1 MLLRDFDNYFRNILD
16 MNSFKNIDVALNGLQ
31 VTRVEQEITRVAFAV
46 DAALTTIEQ
55 AAQQKADMLFVHH
68 GIFWGSVEA
77 MIGGLYTR
85 IAALI
90 KHDIALYAC
99 HLPLDAHPVYGNN
112 TCLAHAMGLSD
123 VVPFGC
129 YRGKKI
135 GIKGVFA
142 PARARDS
149 VVNFFSSPLA
159 VLPFGGEKIK
169 TVAIISGGAPFE
181 VRQAIEE
188 HIDLYVTGDASHS
201 VYHQCREAEINM
213 ISAGHY
219 ATETWGV
226 RSLKNLLEQ
235 EKNIECTFI
244 DAPTAL

>member
-1 MLLRDFDNYFRNILD
+1 

-68 GIFWGSVEA
+68 
-77 MIGGLYTR
+77 
-85 IAALI
+85 
-90 KHDIALYAC
+90 
-99 HLPLDAHPVYGNN
+99 
-112 TCLAHAMGLSD
+112 
-123 VVPFGC
+123 
-129 YRGKKI
+129 
-135 GIKGVFA
+135 
-142 PARARDS
+142 
-149 VVNFFSSPLA
+149 